1 VARELSDQAFEAQHN
16 QGPADRTDG
25 VSRAC
30 FGTIVN
36 VLSFP
41 RADLESGRRD
51 DNQ

>member
-1 VARELSDQAFEAQHN
+1 LSDQAFEAQRN
-16 QGPADRTDG
+16 QGTADRTGG
-25 VSRAC
+25 VGRAC
-30 FGTIVN
+30 FGAIAN